1 MNTQS
6 AIQAIQSKS
15 RVSLFIKTEE
25 ETYGHGEL
33 IQLIYGLIHQGA
45 IQIDGVSIEN
55 NQPPRAFNLTHDVVV
70 NGPNIN
76 ELFQASGNIK
86 FIDVHFAN
94 Q

>member
-1 MNTQS
+1 MNTS
-6 AIQAIQSKS
+6 TAIKAIQSKS
-15 RVSLFIKTEE
+15 RVSLFIKTDE

-45 IQIDGVSIEN
+45 TRIDGITIEN
-55 NQPPRAFNLTHDVVV
+55 NQPRGFNLTHDVVV
-70 NGPNIN
+70 NGSNIN
-76 ELFQASGNIK
+76 ELFQSSGNIK